1 MDSIFELT
9 IVLSLIL
16 AIVTVVFA
24 YRKKSKKQDPL
35 FGNCDSFVDKVA
47 AVVFSAFYVL
57 PSLVIT
63 FILLV
68 WWKLDYMLIWVLVIG
83 GWIFIPLALVTIFT
97 SRKLRCFRHFAM
109 LGITMFNIVF
119 FLLFLAFEY
128 PQRRCDPY
136 IMQSYYESHKAELDS
151 LCNYARSIVNDGYD
165 YHVEFEDGVNIR
177 SLKKEMGIDD
187 KELKELKSRLDA
199 LGCFSVRVSSKNNG
213 AVEIG
218 FRNVSMS
225 GYYFVIFPDS
235 MGNEKYKHYLED
247 VRYIPYN
254 HRVVFEYGSP
264 AFGDMIFPGRDEY
277 LKKLIDQGTLIRS
290 KHKQ

>member
-1 MDSIFELT
+1 MDSRFEIT

-24 YRKKSKKQDPL
+24 YRKKGKKQDPL

-47 AVVFSAFYVL
+47 AVVFSAFFVL
-57 PSLVIT
+57 PSLGLT

-68 WWKLDYMLIWVLVIG
+68 LWKLDYLLIWVLMIG
-83 GWIFIPLALVTIFT
+83 GWIIIPLALITIFA
-97 SRKLRCFRHFAM
+97 SRKLSCFRYFAT
-109 LGITMFNIVF
+109 LGITVFNIVF

-128 PQRRCDPY
+128 PQRRCNPD

-151 LCNYARSIVNDGYD
+151 LCNYSRCIANNGCD

-177 SLKKEMGIDD
+177 SLQKEMGIDD
-187 KELKELKSRLDA
+187 KELNELKKRLDA
-199 LGCFSVRVSSKNNG
+199 LGCFSVRVSSENNG

-218 FRNVSMS
+218 IRRVSMS
-225 GYYFVIFPDS
+225 AYYFIIFPDS
-235 MGNEKYKHYLED
+235 MSNENYKHYLDD

-254 HRVVFEYGSP
+254 HRVIFEYGSP
-264 AFGDMIFPGRDEY
+264 AFGDMTFPDRDKY
-277 LKKLIDQGTLIRS
+277 LKKLYNKDGE
-290 KHKQ
+290 KD

>member
-1 MDSIFELT
+1 MDSRFEIT
-9 IVLSLIL
+9 IVLSLIF
-16 AIVTVVFA
+16 AILTVVFA

-57 PSLVIT
+57 PSLGIT

-68 WWKLDYMLIWVLVIG
+68 LWKLDYLLIWVLMIG
-83 GWIFIPLALVTIFT
+83 GWIIIPLVLITIFA
-97 SRKLRCFRHFAM
+97 SRKLSCFRHFAT
-109 LGITMFNIVF
+109 LGITVFNIVF

-128 PQRRCDPY
+128 PHRRCNPD

-177 SLKKEMGIDD
+177 SLQKEMGIDD
-187 KELKELKSRLDA
+187 KELKGLKSRLDA
-199 LGCFSVRVSSKNNG
+199 LGCFSVYVPSENNRPIK
-213 AVEIG
+213 IG
-218 FRNVSMS
+218 FRRVSMS
-225 GYYFVIFPDS
+225 AYFFVIFPDS
-235 MGNEKYKHYLED
+235 MGNETYINYMND
-247 VRYIPYN
+247 AGYIPYN

-264 AFGDMIFPGRDEY
+264 AFGDMSFPERDKY
-277 LKKLIDQGTLIRS
+277 LKSNK
-290 KHKQ
+290 K